1 MAFWEIVNFGGRM
14 TRYSLCGL
22 SGGIKFMVGEKGAA
36 NHEEEGKQ
44 PEERSGFDYL
54 IWIKGNPPF

>member
-1 MAFWEIVNFGGRM
+1 M

-22 SGGIKFMVGEKGAA
+22 SGRFKFMIGEKGAA

-44 PEERSGFDYL
+44 PEERSGFDSL